1 MKPNRERLKI
11 TVAVRHVPSIKKGIQ
26 ATFSIDQILD
36 DWYSLRDPIDNIDEN
51 NRADIA
57 NQLARDWVKVQA
69 QKLDT
74 SRLNSALGRLYAD
87 GYVLGED
94 LTYYE
99 LAKAVRINKA
109 APSKKKLQNALTIN
123 WSRWTPGN
131 RAAADLVSPPNAL
144 KRLLDGRKIKI
155 QDLSLTTLN
164 RIGTALAEGLN
175 VGATRRQVAEDLSYI
190 LGDDARALMIASTEM
205 SNAVVQASRQL
216 YEDSGVEQI
225 QYLVADPCD
234 ECAENENASPISIG
248 EEWPNGDPPVHP
260 NCMCDIAP
268 YVVDTGLWGW
278 LNEEE
283 E

>member
-283 E
+283 